1 MLNGFSCTRVY
12 CMRILAA
19 IFIVKIHII
28 PARGQRNIVQSQYS
42 LQIAPIFYSP
52 ILRPLNAY
60 RPRFRFS
67 ILPFHTNFS
76 AYFYHI
82 VSNALAFQIAR
93 HAVYAIA
100 LRYCAGVKH
109 QARISL
115 LQAIANKFDFLIT
128 DKNAQT
134 IQLFIGNINALLKT
148 KAPSINKRTDSHIK
162 RAVSSFRNLLP
173 LDKDLPQQII
183 RLRGLISIDLSKRR
197 LLIKH

>member
-1 MLNGFSCTRVY
+1 M
-12 CMRILAA
+12 
-19 IFIVKIHII
+19 
-28 PARGQRNIVQSQYS
+28 
-42 LQIAPIFYSP
+42 
-52 ILRPLNAY
+52 RPLNAY

-76 AYFYHI
+76 AYFNHI

-100 LRYCAGVKH
+100 LSDCAGVKH

-115 LQAIANKFDFLIT
+115 LQAIANKFYFFIT
-128 DKNAQT
+128 NESAQT
-134 IQLFIGNINALLKT
+134 IHLFVGYINSLFEA
-148 KAPSINKRTDSHIK
+148 KAPSINKRADCHIK
-162 RAVSSFRNLLP
+162 RAVSCFCNLLP
-173 LDKDLPQQII
+173 FNKYLPQQVI